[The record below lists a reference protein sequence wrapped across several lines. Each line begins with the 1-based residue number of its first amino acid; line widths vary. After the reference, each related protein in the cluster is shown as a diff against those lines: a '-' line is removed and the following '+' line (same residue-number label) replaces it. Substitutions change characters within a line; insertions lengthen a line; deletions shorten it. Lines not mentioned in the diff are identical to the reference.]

1 MVELRDTRATE
12 LVEHVG
18 AGTSMGAV
26 VSERDLVVRCRER
39 KQNGEKIVLVAGIFD
54 LLHPGHVRLL
64 EQARDYGD
72 VLVTAV
78 LDDASVRAVVA
89 AEQSEK
95 QTEMQ
100 ASELKSAA
108 HGGAEAQLGR
118 SAYRRG
124 AEFLPRQAGAEKAR
138 ARGVQRPVIP
148 GAERA
153 EVLAALAAVD
163 YAVEIGID
171 SLPELLAQLRPDVA
185 VESAEPSSPALL
197 ADAAKGTGVKL
208 VRIPFEPGHSTAG
221 IIERIVQLSGS
232 E

>member
-1 MVELRDTRATE
+1 MVELRDTRAIGRAE
-12 LVEHVG
+12 YAG

-64 EQARDYGD
+64 EQAREHGD
-72 VLVTAV
+72 VLVAAV
-78 LDDASVRAVVA
+78 LDDASVRVVLA
-89 AEQSEK
+89 AEQSDRRIA
-95 QTEMQ
+95 
-100 ASELKSAA
+100 ASVATNV
-108 HGGAEAQLGR
+108 
-118 SAYRRG
+118 YRRG
-124 AEFLPRQAGAEKAR
+124 AEYLPRQAGAEKAR
-138 ARGVQRPVIP
+138 GRGVQRPVTP

-153 EVLAALAAVD
+153 EILAALAAVD

-171 SLPELLAQLRPDVA
+171 SLPELLAQLKPDVA